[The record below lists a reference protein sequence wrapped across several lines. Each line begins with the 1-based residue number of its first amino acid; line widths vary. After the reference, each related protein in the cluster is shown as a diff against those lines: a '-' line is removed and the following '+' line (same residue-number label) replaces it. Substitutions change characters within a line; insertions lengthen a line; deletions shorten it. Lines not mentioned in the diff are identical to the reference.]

1 MELCVTP
8 HTGCGTSLRF
18 SLSLSL
24 SPPLPICVLARTH
37 SCTLSLSL
45 KKKEKMS
52 EEQQNKYRARVG
64 LVLGFGGL
72 DFPCFLSNRAFT
84 RMWKLSVCFLMWYLD
99 RSSPIVGLNTYFNLR
114 NLVWEALLSPFSWWG
129 NWSTGKEKK
138 KSLSPNHWVQSQ
150 RAWDPESSVASK
162 IPLIFFPLLL
172 SSSTYG
178 WIWFM
183 MYPKRIL
190 KGDKC
195 GATSQCWG
203 IGN

>member
-138 KSLSPNHWVQSQ
+138 NHFPQITESRAKGLEIQSLLWPVRYPWSFFLSCSHHLHTGEFGLWCTQ
-150 RAWDPESSVASK
+150 RES
-162 IPLIFFPLLL
+162 
-172 SSSTYG
+172 
-178 WIWFM
+178 
-183 MYPKRIL
+183 
-190 KGDKC
+190 
-195 GATSQCWG
+195 
-203 IGN
+203 